1 MTTYFVIGGHIVE
14 CSTAPQ
20 SSLSKPLASSFSH
33 VKRLSSLPAGVRR
46 RTPDRRSEPEN
57 RKSLFQ
63 HWKDASFYGISEFSE
78 LSRRESIALVRK
90 PYLFGIWGIGV
101 QLEVIEMHHDY
112 FLGV

>member
-1 MTTYFVIGGHIVE
+1 MTSYFEIGGHIVE
-14 CSTAPQ
+14 CSTALQ
-20 SSLSKPLASSFSH
+20 SSLSVS
-33 VKRLSSLPAGVRR
+33 
-46 RTPDRRSEPEN
+46 RTPLIKSRKAADSRIVGEDARPSSRTADS

-63 HWKDASFYGISEFSE
+63 HWKDTSFHGISEFSE
-78 LSRRESIALVRK
+78 LSRRESIALVKK